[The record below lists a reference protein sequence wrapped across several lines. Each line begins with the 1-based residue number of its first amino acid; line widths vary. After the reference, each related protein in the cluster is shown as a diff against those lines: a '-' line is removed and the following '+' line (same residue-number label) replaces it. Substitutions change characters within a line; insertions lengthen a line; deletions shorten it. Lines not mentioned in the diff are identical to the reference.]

1 MSRTTRFRAA
11 ISASLAAEAGL
22 TPLRGN
28 LLAKLQDNLR
38 LAEALAA
45 SIPAALLTQ
54 VRFATLRQSRLVF
67 LADNAAAASR
77 LRLMQ
82 VEMLAAARRVG
93 VSDVA
98 GLVVKVVP
106 REMPDAIEP
115 RVAKPI
121 SSEARRQLSAA
132 SMAAADPEISAL
144 LDRLAK
150 AGDP

>member
-28 LLAKLQDNLR
+28 LLSRLQDNLR
-38 LAEALAA
+38 LSKALTAF
-45 SIPAALLTQ
+45 IPPALVPQ

-82 VEMLAAARRVG
+82 AELLAAARRAG
-93 VSDVA
+93 VADAV

-106 REMPDAIEP
+106 REVFDTIESP
-115 RVAKPI
+115 VAKTL
-121 SSEARRQLSAA
+121 SDEARRQLRAA
-132 SMAAADPEISAL
+132 STAAADPEISAL
-144 LDRLAK
+144 LDRLAR
-150 AGDP
+150 AGDS

>member
-45 SIPAALLTQ
+45 SIPVALRSQ
-54 VRFATLRQSRLVF
+54 VRFATLRQTRLVF

-82 VEMLAAARRVG
+82 AEMLAAVRRVG
-93 VSDVA
+93 VSDA
-98 GLVVKVVP
+98 ASLVVKVVP
-106 REMPDAIEP
+106 REMPDPIEP

-121 SSEARRQLSAA
+121 SKEARRQLGAA
-132 SMAAADPEISAL
+132 STAAADPEISAL